1 MVCFLGLA
9 SLFVGQLVVRKGWT
23 IGPVAS
29 EGRRKFEVSAGAQI
43 VSRSN
48 RWEPFCSRSHF
59 GSSHLCS
66 NTALLS
72 RAVRFSCWLHFCI
85 LTRRRVMPRRGWVT
99 APDGWVQIIRGPRP
113 PSERWPKTVRVAS
126 AGASKPRQQIQGQAP
141 VGRWRQSEKP
151 RSSVPPE
158 VSMAAAQKRV
168 GGLEAAVAVLAAV
181 GTVDGPE
188 VQVLKQS
195 LQKARRA
202 AQERPITALLSQTE
216 AFVER
221 ARKRLQ
227 AHDAA
232 RQQLVEELEEGEG
245 RLSRLQEAART
256 QEATVRPAQEVRTDT
271 VDASPIVATNG
282 EQIAW
287 PVERPRVRQ
296 RVSPSHIPEVVPPM
310 PTLIPHDLSNW
321 ILDRQSDLQ
330 SRCRETDRIN

>member
-1 MVCFLGLA
+1 MWCARPRECPSCTAVYEQLCGTSPASAHTLGRLA
-9 SLFVGQLVVRKGWT
+9 ILAQGQG
-23 IGPVAS
+23 
-29 EGRRKFEVSAGAQI
+29 
-43 VSRSN
+43 
-48 RWEPFCSRSHF
+48 
-59 GSSHLCS
+59 HLCS
-66 NTALLS
+66 NTTLLA
-72 RAVRFSCWLHFCI
+72 RVVTFSVGCTFAS
-85 LTRRRVMPRRGWVT
+85 RRRVMPRRGWVT

-113 PSERWPKTVRVAS
+113 PSVRWPKTVCTAS
-126 AGASKPRQQIQGQAP
+126 AGASKPWQQIQGQAP

-158 VSMAAAQKRV
+158 VSIAAAQKRV
-168 GGLEAAVAVLAAV
+168 GGLEAAVTALAAV

-227 AHDAA
+227 AHDA
-232 RQQLVEELEEGEG
+232 QKQLVQELEEGEG
-245 RLSRLQEAART
+245 RLSRLQEAVRT

-271 VDASPIVATNG
+271 VTQVQLLQQMVNKLQEEKDALTEELHG
-282 EQIAW
+282 

-321 ILDRQSDLQ
+321 ILDRQLRGT
-330 SRCRETDRIN
+330 SRKCWN